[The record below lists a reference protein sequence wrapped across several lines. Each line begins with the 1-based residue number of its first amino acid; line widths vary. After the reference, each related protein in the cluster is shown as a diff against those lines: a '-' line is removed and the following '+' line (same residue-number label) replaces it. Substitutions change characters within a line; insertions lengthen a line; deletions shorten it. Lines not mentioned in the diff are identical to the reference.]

1 MSQCASI
8 WAWMADGHTI
18 TPKEAYEKFGTLALH
33 SRIAEL
39 RERGHEIHTEMITV
53 NGKQVGRYS
62 LISEPESRA
71 A

>member
-18 TPKEAYEKFGTLALH
+18 TPAQAYEKFGTLALH
-33 SRIAEL
+33 SRITEL
-39 RERGHEIHTEMITV
+39 RERGHKINTEMIDV
-53 NGKQVGRYS
+53 NGKRVGRYS
-62 LISEPESRA
+62 LVSSFERA